1 MKLLMLCREPRLYS
15 CQRLKTAAEQRD
27 CTMDILDPNR
37 FQLRLE
43 NGVLTCYYQ
52 QGERYEKSRPEPEKL
67 SNYAAVI
74 GRFGTASTEMGCN
87 VLRHFELQ
95 GVAVLNNAQSFRLAR
110 DKWQSLQTLIASG
123 IAVPNTA
130 FTGELFATSA
140 SLNGFS
146 HPIIIKTLSGS
157 QGIGVMKSDQK
168 SSSVSL
174 LDTLKAA
181 QISTIQQQFI
191 SESHGQ
197 DIRAFV
203 IGDEVVAAMVRQGAS
218 GEFRA
223 NIHQGGHAT
232 SIQLS
237 TAEQHIAIQA
247 TKALGLNV
255 AGVDLIRSQSGLLVL
270 EVNASPGL
278 EMIEKV
284 SGVDIAGKM
293 IDFCKKLIESD
304 RL

>member
-15 CQRLKTAAEQRD
+15 CQRLQTAAAQRGYA
-27 CTMDILDPNR
+27 MDILDPNR

-43 NGVLTCYYQ
+43 NGVLTDYYQ
-52 QGERYEKSRPEPEKL
+52 YGESNEKNRPDPEKL
-67 SNYAAVI
+67 PDYAAVI

-110 DKWQSLQTLIASG
+110 DKWQSLQTLVTSG

-130 FTGELFATSA
+130 ITGELFATSV

-157 QGIGVMKSDQK
+157 QGVGVMKLDQK
-168 SSSVSL
+168 SSSMSL

-181 QISTIQQQFI
+181 QIPTLQQQFI
-191 SESHGQ
+191 SESQGQ

-203 IGDEVVAAMVRQGAS
+203 IGDQVVAAMVRQGAS

-223 NIHQGGHAT
+223 NIHQGGNAT

-237 TAEQHIAIQA
+237 AAEQQLAIQA
-247 TKALGLNV
+247 TKALGLDV
-255 AGVDLIRSQSGLLVL
+255 AGVDLVRSKKGLLVL